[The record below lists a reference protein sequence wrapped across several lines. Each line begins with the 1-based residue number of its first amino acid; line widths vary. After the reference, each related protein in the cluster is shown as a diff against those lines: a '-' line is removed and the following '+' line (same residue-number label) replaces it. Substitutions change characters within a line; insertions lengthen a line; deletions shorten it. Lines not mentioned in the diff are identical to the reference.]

1 VLLRLVTDN
10 DVIPASFKVF
20 VPHQSPPSIL
30 DPFPSSPGTSN
41 DDLGILISKILA
53 ILLPGAAI
61 TALVIMLK
69 KKNQRNVTDG
79 VKIGWERALIPC
91 S

>member
-30 DPFPSSPGTSN
+30 DPFPSSQGTSN
-41 DDLGILISKILA
+41 DNLSIWISKILA
-53 ILLPGAAI
+53 ILLPAAAI

-69 KKNQRNVTDG
+69 KKP
-79 VKIGWERALIPC
+79 KKHH
-91 S
+91 

>member
-1 VLLRLVTDN
+1 MLLRLVTDN

-30 DPFPSSPGTSN
+30 DPFPSSPGTGN
-41 DDLGILISKILA
+41 DDLGIWISKILVV
-53 ILLPGAAI
+53 LLPAAAL
-61 TALVIMLK
+61 TALIIILK
-69 KKNQRNVTDG
+69 KKP
-79 VKIGWERALIPC
+79 KKH